1 MMLQNPNYDWRI
13 KLGCPEEEKPLSV
26 RAKLNN
32 IDNRDPPL
40 YIGLTAPEKFQDQA
54 LSQELPEKDRELF
67 EETVVEILLNNE
79 VHRDRERAELRMHN
93 SFFDNSEKGFTSKLL
108 RKTRIGSD
116 DTSLG
121 LEDEGYVQ
129 HNVDFFSEQLS
140 LAQIADMYAQYIE
153 TENSEALKKEH
164 WTERNIDVYVDE
176 DLGLA
181 LEEGNLGEFNTEY
194 LSSRLN
200 EMTSPQDVETYRLGD
215 FISSGDSLLPK
226 EFSMPGR
233 DAVLEQNEDT
243 GELFHYESN
252 GIKDL
257 HDHIGLAAIAHS
269 WFDSFDTAYDGAQ

>member
-13 KLGCPEEEKPLSV
+13 KLGGPEEEKPLSF

-79 VHRDRERAELRMHN
+79 VHHDRERAELRMHN

-140 LAQIADMYAQYIE
+140 LAQIADM
-153 TENSEALKKEH
+153 
-164 WTERNIDVYVDE
+164 
-176 DLGLA
+176 
-181 LEEGNLGEFNTEY
+181 
-194 LSSRLN
+194 
-200 EMTSPQDVETYRLGD
+200 
-215 FISSGDSLLPK
+215 
-226 EFSMPGR
+226 
-233 DAVLEQNEDT
+233 
-243 GELFHYESN
+243 
-252 GIKDL
+252 
-257 HDHIGLAAIAHS
+257 
-269 WFDSFDTAYDGAQ
+269 